1 MFIRSPLTLCVYVFV
16 CPLQPISRS
25 TCDLI
30 QFRTVGKQDD
40 KQEKPEKPDEK
51 PAPPDKSKP
60 ALPGKPATPKQ
71 AGKRSKRGTPD
82 KLKPVTPDQPEKPV
96 KPVTPLQADED
107 GGLAVLV
114 EETVEEL
121 AVGHRGEVDGGP
133 LQEGEAGA
141 EEATGVAM
149 DAEQLKREEREKRVD
164 LGVDITVGRVSWSG

>member
-1 MFIRSPLTLCVYVFV
+1 MCMCVHA
-16 CPLQPISRS
+16 LQPISRS

-82 KLKPVTPDQPEKPV
+82 KPKPVTPDQPEKPV

-107 GGLAVLV
+107 CGLPVLV

-121 AVGHRGEVDGGP
+121 AVGHKDEHDGGP
-133 LQEGEAGA
+133 LQEGEA
-141 EEATGVAM
+141 EGVEM

>member
-1 MFIRSPLTLCVYVFV
+1 MYVFV

-30 QFRTVGKQDD
+30 QFQTVGKQDD
-40 KQEKPEKPDEK
+40 KQEKPEK

-82 KLKPVTPDQPEKPV
+82 KPKPVTPDQSEKPV

-121 AVGHRGEVDGGP
+121 AVGHKDKDDGRL

-164 LGVDITVGRVSWSG
+164 LGEDITVGRVSWSG